1 MYPFLRIV
9 RRCGLRDV
17 WIRNIFLP
25 KEVGFL
31 FAGIKRMVSSTARS
45 MRSLAPE
52 TTLLYAKQWAAAAGI
67 SEVREITDLDI
78 LGVPVYVSVRPQ
90 ARGEAFTFGKGLR
103 SVDAEV
109 GAYMEALEFFFAE
122 PGIGRVSTSWGCA
135 RDVAGQEHA
144 DDAILDFVPLLQREI
159 DLDGS
164 LLLASVR
171 NLESGDECVIPAE
184 LIYYPAPD
192 VGQSLFGSSTNGL
205 ASGNSLLEAS
215 IQALL
220 ELIERDIWSFEFV
233 RGASKLVEAAS
244 LPDDVREIVERAER
258 NGLQLKVRTIPND
271 YGMPFFAAFVFNLN
285 NPSRKAFNGGWAC
298 DLDRD
303 RALVRAVTEAAQ
315 SRVAFIHGGRKVPKS
330 RAAGSGLDAQ
340 QREAKLVRQH
350 MLGVSDSRKQTLLT
364 DIPDLAVASTL
375 QQKLDAVIERLRRV
389 LQEPI
394 YRVVFTPPESPL
406 QVVRVV
412 VPLLENLKETRVR
425 VGRRLKATIDALGA
439 QAA

>member
-1 MYPFLRIV
+1 
-9 RRCGLRDV
+9 
-17 WIRNIFLP
+17 
-25 KEVGFL
+25 
-31 FAGIKRMVSSTARS
+31 MVPGSARS

-52 TTLLYAKQWAAAAGI
+52 TTLLHARQLAATAGI
-67 SEVREITDLDI
+67 SEVTDITDLDV
-78 LGVPVYVSVRPQ
+78 LGVPVFVSVRPQ
-90 ARGEAFTFGKGLR
+90 ARGDSFTFGKGLR
-103 SVDAEV
+103 RVDAEV

-122 PGIGRVSTSWGCA
+122 PGIGCVSTSWGSA
-135 RDVAGQEHA
+135 KHVAGHERA

-164 LLLASVR
+164 LLLASAR
-171 NLESGDECVIPAE
+171 ELESGDEHAIPAE
-184 LIYYPAPD
+184 LIFYPAPD

-205 ASGNSLLEAS
+205 ASGNSVLEAT

-220 ELIERDIWSFEFV
+220 ELIERDIWSFEFL
-233 RGASKLVEAAS
+233 RGASKLVDPAS
-244 LPDDVREIVERAER
+244 LPDNVREVVERAEE

-271 YGMPFFAAFVFNLN
+271 YGMPFFAAFVFDLN
-285 NPSRKAFNGGWAC
+285 NPSRKTFNGGWAC

-315 SRVAFIHGGRKVPKS
+315 SRVAFIHGGRKVPTS
-330 RAAGSGLDAQ
+330 RAAASTSEDQ

-350 MLGVSDSRKQTLLT
+350 MLGVSDPRQQTSLP
-364 DIPDLAVASTL
+364 DIPDLAVAGTL
-375 QQKLDAVIERLRRV
+375 QERLDAVIERLRSV
-389 LQEPI
+389 VQEPI

-412 VPLLENLKETRVR
+412 VPLMENLKENRVR
-425 VGRRLKATIDALGA
+425 VGRRLKKAVDAAGV

>member
-1 MYPFLRIV
+1 
-9 RRCGLRDV
+9 
-17 WIRNIFLP
+17 
-25 KEVGFL
+25 
-31 FAGIKRMVSSTARS
+31 MVSSSARS

-52 TTLLYAKQWAAAAGI
+52 TTLLYAKQLAATAGI
-67 SEVREITDLDI
+67 SEVTDITDLDV
-78 LGVPVYVSVRPQ
+78 LGVPVFVSVRPQ

-122 PGIGRVSTSWGCA
+122 PGVGNVSTRWGTA
-135 RDVAGQEHA
+135 RDVAGVEHA
-144 DDAILDFVPLLQREI
+144 DDAILDFVPLLQREV
-159 DLDGS
+159 DLDGA

-171 NLESGDECVIPAE
+171 ELDSGVECAIPAE

-205 ASGNSLLEAS
+205 ASGNSLLEAT

-233 RGASKLVEAAS
+233 RNESKLVEAAS
-244 LPDDVREIVERAER
+244 LPDNVREIVERAER
-258 NGLQLKVRTIPND
+258 NGLQIKVRTIPND
-271 YGMPFFAAFVFNLN
+271 YGMPFFVAFVFDLN
-285 NPSRKAFNGGWAC
+285 HPSRKTFNGGWAC

-315 SRVAFIHGGRKVPKS
+315 SRVAFIHGGRKVPTS
-330 RAAGSGLDAQ
+330 RAAGFAVDAQ
-340 QREAKLVRQH
+340 EQEAKLVWKH
-350 MLGVSDSRKQTLLT
+350 IKGVSDPRQQMSLT
-364 DIPDLAVASTL
+364 DIPDLAAAGTL

-394 YRVVFTPPESPL
+394 YRVAFTPPESPL

-412 VPLLENLKETRVR
+412 VPLMENLKETRVR
-425 VGRRLKATIDALGA
+425 LGRRLKAAIDALGA

>member
-1 MYPFLRIV
+1 MVLSRARNV
-9 RRCGLRDV
+9 RTV
-17 WIRNIFLP
+17 
-25 KEVGFL
+25 
-31 FAGIKRMVSSTARS
+31 AA
-45 MRSLAPE
+45 E
-52 TTLLYAKQWAAAAGI
+52 TTLLYAKQWAATAGI
-67 SEVREITDLDI
+67 SEVRDITDLDI
-78 LGVPVYVSVRPQ
+78 LGVPVYASVRPE
-90 ARGEAFTFGKGLR
+90 ARAEAFTFGKGLR
-103 SVDAEV
+103 RVDAEV

-122 PGIGRVSTSWGCA
+122 PGIGRVSTRWGSA
-135 RDVAGQEHA
+135 RNVSGQERA
-144 DDAILDFVPLLQREI
+144 DDAILDFVPLLQREV

-171 NLESGDECVIPAE
+171 NLESGDECAIPAE

-220 ELIERDIWSFEFV
+220 ELIERDIWSFELV
-233 RGASKLVEAAS
+233 RCGSKLVEAAS

-271 YGMPFFAAFVFNLN
+271 YGMPFFAAFVFDLN
-285 NPSRKAFNGGWAC
+285 NPSRKTFNGGWAC

-315 SRVAFIHGGRKVPKS
+315 SRVAFIHGGRRVPTS
-330 RAAGSGLDAQ
+330 RAAGFASDAQ

-350 MLGVSDSRKQTLLT
+350 MLGVSDPRQQTLLT
-364 DIPDLAVASTL
+364 DIPDLGVAGTL

-389 LQEPI
+389 LKEPI

-425 VGRRLKATIDALGA
+425 LGRRLKATIDALGA

>member
-1 MYPFLRIV
+1 
-9 RRCGLRDV
+9 
-17 WIRNIFLP
+17 
-25 KEVGFL
+25 
-31 FAGIKRMVSSTARS
+31 
-45 MRSLAPE
+45 MRSVAPE
-52 TTLLYAKQWAAAAGI
+52 TTLLYAKQLAATAGI
-67 SEVREITDLDI
+67 SEVTDITDLDI
-78 LGVPVYVSVRPQ
+78 LGVPVYASVRPQ

-103 SVDAEV
+103 RVDAEV

-122 PGIGRVSTSWGCA
+122 PGIGRVSTRWGSA
-135 RDVAGQEHA
+135 RDVAGQERA
-144 DDAILDFVPLLQREI
+144 DDAILDFVPLVQREV

-164 LLLASVR
+164 LLLASAR
-171 NLESGDECVIPAE
+171 DLESGDGCALPAE
-184 LIYYPAPD
+184 LVYYPAPD

-233 RGASKLVEAAS
+233 RCASKLVEAAS

-271 YGMPFFAAFVFNLN
+271 YGMPFFAAFVFDLN
-285 NPSRKAFNGGWAC
+285 NPSRKTFNGGWAC

-303 RALVRAVTEAAQ
+303 RALLRAVTEAAQ
-315 SRVAFIHGGRKVPKS
+315 SRVAFIHGGRKVPTLPTS
-330 RAAGSGLDAQ
+330 RAADVASDAQ
-340 QREAKLVRQH
+340 QREAQLVRQH
-350 MLGVSDSRKQTLLT
+350 MLGVSDPRQQTLLT
-364 DIPDLAVASTL
+364 DVPDLAVEGTL
-375 QQKLDAVIERLRRV
+375 QQKLGAVIERLRRV

-425 VGRRLKATIDALGA
+425 VGRRLKATIDAFGA

>member
-1 MYPFLRIV
+1 
-9 RRCGLRDV
+9 
-17 WIRNIFLP
+17 
-25 KEVGFL
+25 
-31 FAGIKRMVSSTARS
+31 
-45 MRSLAPE
+45 MRSKAPE
-52 TTLLYAKQWAAAAGI
+52 ATLLYAKQWVATAGI
-67 SEVREITDLDI
+67 SEVRDITDLDI

-103 SVDAEV
+103 RIDAEV

-122 PGIGRVSTSWGCA
+122 PGIGRVSTRWGSA
-135 RDVAGQEHA
+135 RDVAGQERA
-144 DDAILDFVPLLQREI
+144 DDAILDFAPLLQREV

-171 NLESGDECVIPAE
+171 DLEIGDECAIPAE

-233 RGASKLVEAAS
+233 RRASKLVEAAS

-258 NGLQLKVRTIPND
+258 NGLQLKVRTVPND
-271 YGMPFFAAFVFNLN
+271 YGLPFFAAFVFDLN
-285 NPSRKAFNGGWAC
+285 NPSRKTFNGGWAC

-303 RALVRAVTEAAQ
+303 RALVRAVAEAAQ
-315 SRVAFIHGGRKVPKS
+315 SRVAFIHGGRKVPTS
-330 RAAGSGLDAQ
+330 RAAGFALDAQ

-350 MLGVSDSRKQTLLT
+350 MLGVSDPGQQTLLT
-364 DIPDLAVASTL
+364 DIPDLAVAGTL
-375 QQKLDAVIERLRRV
+375 QQKLDAVIKRLRRV
-389 LQEPI
+389 SQERI

-425 VGRRLKATIDALGA
+425 VGRRLKATIDAFGA

>member
-1 MYPFLRIV
+1 MRPSRRADPLQFL
-9 RRCGLRDV
+9 GKK
-17 WIRNIFLP
+17 IF
-25 KEVGFL
+25 F
-31 FAGIKRMVSSTARS
+31 FAGTKRMVSSSARS
-45 MRSLAPE
+45 MRSVAPE
-52 TTLLYAKQWAAAAGI
+52 TTLLYAKQLAATAGI
-67 SEVREITDLDI
+67 SEVRDITDLDI
-78 LGVPVYVSVRPQ
+78 LGVPVYASVRPQ

-103 SVDAEV
+103 RVDAEV

-122 PGIGRVSTSWGCA
+122 PGIGRVSTRWGSA
-135 RDVAGQEHA
+135 RDVAGQERA
-144 DDAILDFVPLLQREI
+144 DDAILDFVPLVQREV

-164 LLLASVR
+164 LLLASAQDM
-171 NLESGDECVIPAE
+171 ESGDGCALPAE

-233 RGASKLVEAAS
+233 RCASKLVEAAS

-258 NGLQLKVRTIPND
+258 NGLHLKVRTIPND
-271 YGMPFFAAFVFNLN
+271 YGMPFFAAFVFDLN
-285 NPSRKAFNGGWAC
+285 NPSRKTFNGGWAC

-303 RALVRAVTEAAQ
+303 RALLRAVTEAAQ
-315 SRVAFIHGGRKVPKS
+315 SRVAFIHGGRKVPTLPTS
-330 RAAGSGLDAQ
+330 RAADFASDAQ
-340 QREAKLVRQH
+340 QREAQLVRQH
-350 MLGVSDSRKQTLLT
+350 MLGVSDPRQQTLLT
-364 DIPDLAVASTL
+364 DIPDLAVAGTL

-425 VGRRLKATIDALGA
+425 VGRRLKATIDAFGA